1 MAAGNA
7 RTNAVLRMP
16 EDNSKSRLEKGKS
29 SNASIELYLIRLLLI
44 SLWLQIILM
53 NRIFN

>member
-29 SNASIELYLIRLLLI
+29 SNASKELYLIRLLLI